1 MSQDIGSSWVS
12 TEVDYTIP
20 IDDKQ
25 TKSEFKMMRKIQK
38 YVMDKQ
44 VGNYKQK
51 RNEGLNKQFFDL
63 KKS

>member
-51 RNEGLNKQFFDL
+51 LNEGLNKQFFDL